1 MKAILILLFLS
12 LSFFATAD
20 QSAEVQCNIENYQDF
35 IDKLGV
41 HSCNLR
47 GMIFRDEPFVYS
59 LFEVISMITNK
70 APLMVD
76 LKWANL
82 KGADLQDA
90 DLERANLIGADL
102 SWANLKGA
110 DLTGAWLY
118 KSYVRVGDLFYT
130 YLYGTKFKGADLTE
144 AIVTKPQAKYLTAKG
159 LSGFVVVE

>member
-1 MKAILILLFLS
+1 MKTIIFLLS
-12 LSFFATAD
+12 LSLGFFATAKI
-20 QSAEVQCNIENYQDF
+20 QCNLENYQDF
-35 IDKLGV
+35 IDKPGV
-41 HSCNLR
+41 HNCNLR

-59 LFEVISMITNK
+59 LFEVISMITDK
-70 APLMVD
+70 TPLMVD

-118 KSYVRVGDLFYT
+118 KSYVRVGDLFNT
-130 YLYGTKFKGADLTE
+130 YLYGTKFKGADLTG
-144 AIVTKPQAKYLTAKG
+144 AMVTQRQAEYLTAQG
-159 LSGFVVVE
+159 FSGFIVVE

>member
-1 MKAILILLFLS
+1 MKTILILLSLS
-12 LSFFATAD
+12 LGFFATTKI
-20 QSAEVQCNIENYQDF
+20 QCNIENYQDF
-35 IDKLGV
+35 INKPGI
-41 HSCNLR
+41 HNCNLR
-47 GMIFRDEPFVYS
+47 EVSFRDGPFVYS

-118 KSYVRVGDLFYT
+118 KSYVRVEDLFNT
-130 YLYGTKFKGADLTE
+130 YLYGTKFKGADLTG
-144 AIVTKPQAKYLTAKG
+144 AVVTQRQAEYLSSKG
-159 LSGFVVVE
+159 YKGFVVVE